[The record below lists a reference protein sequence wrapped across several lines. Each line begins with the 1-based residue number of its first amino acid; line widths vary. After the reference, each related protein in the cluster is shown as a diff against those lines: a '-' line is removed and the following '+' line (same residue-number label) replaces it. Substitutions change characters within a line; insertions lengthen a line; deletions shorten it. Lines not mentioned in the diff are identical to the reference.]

1 MALWQSIAPPP
12 ALDSSEPKEPAGSAW
27 ITCILAL
34 VIVTLLSISVTLK
47 LENLTSI
54 NW

>member
-1 MALWQSIAPPP
+1 MPLWQSIAPPT
-12 ALDSSEPKEPAGSAW
+12 DSSEPKEPTGSAW
-27 ITCILAL
+27 IACILAL
-34 VIVTLLSISVTLK
+34 VIVTLLLISVILK